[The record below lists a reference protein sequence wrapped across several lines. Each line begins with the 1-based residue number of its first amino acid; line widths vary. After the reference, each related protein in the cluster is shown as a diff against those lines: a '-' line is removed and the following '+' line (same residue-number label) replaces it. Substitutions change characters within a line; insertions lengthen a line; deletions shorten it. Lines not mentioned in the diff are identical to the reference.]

1 MSQLVALC
9 ISFIKQKMRIYLSS
23 NHQYPAK
30 LTGTASQHTTDLLA
44 KGLGELGHDVF
55 YNLGEKEILEALPET
70 VNQVRERRFDVD
82 ILQPQDVS
90 PYASFDSCGK
100 PWVRTF
106 QAPFGNHDVSG
117 LSKKNWIFVSR
128 SHAQSYGCD
137 RYVHNSIDPAEFIYS
152 ETKSDYFIF
161 LVCGLER
168 AVLKGFGLALL
179 LVQELGIK
187 LVVAGS
193 SKNEF
198 YQRQFAAMCREQ
210 GVEFVGEIRGQQKAE
225 LIAGA
230 KALLAPTLIHEPFGL
245 VVPEA
250 LISGTPVICSD
261 RGAFREIVSPDV
273 GFICRKQNEYIAA
286 VEKLKEISPQA
297 CREKAMKDFH
307 YLTMAANYVKEYEK
321 EILFTESKAVN

>member
-1 MSQLVALC
+1 
-9 ISFIKQKMRIYLSS
+9 MRIYISS

-30 LTGTASQHTTDLLA
+30 INGTASQHTTDLLA
-44 KGLGELGHDVF
+44 KGLAELGHDVF
-55 YNLGEKEILEALPET
+55 YDLRNNEILEPLPDS
-70 VNQVRERRFDVD
+70 VNQVTERMFDVD
-82 ILQPQDVS
+82 ILQPQDIPPS
-90 PYASFDSCGK
+90 RAFDSHGK

-117 LSKKNWIFVSR
+117 LSKENLIFVSR

-152 ETKSDYFIF
+152 ETKDDYFIF

-168 AVLKGFGLALL
+168 AVLKGFGIALL

-210 GVEFVGEIRGQQKAE
+210 GVDFVGEIRGPQKAQ
-225 LIAGA
+225 LIASA
-230 KALLAPTLIHEPFGL
+230 KALLAPTLINEPFGL

-250 LISGTPVICSD
+250 LISGTPVICSHH
-261 RGAFREIVSPDV
+261 GAFKEIVSSDV
-273 GFICRKQNEYIAA
+273 GFICHRQKDYIAA
-286 VEKLKEISPQA
+286 VERLDEISPQA
-297 CREKAMKDFH
+297 CREKAMRDFH
-307 YLTMAANYVKEYEK
+307 YRTMAANYLKEYEK
-321 EILFTESKAVN
+321 EISLTVSNNG

>member
-1 MSQLVALC
+1 
-9 ISFIKQKMRIYLSS
+9 MRIYISS

-30 LTGTASQHTTDLLA
+30 LTGSASQHTTDLLA
-44 KGLGELGHDVF
+44 RGLGEQGHDVF
-55 YNLGEKEILEALPET
+55 YDLRENEILEPLPDSVT
-70 VNQVRERRFDVD
+70 LVRERMFDVD
-82 ILQPQDVS
+82 VLQPQDVPPS
-90 PYASFDSCGK
+90 GSFDSCGK

-106 QAPFGNHDVSG
+106 QAHFGNHDISG
-117 LSKKNWIFVSR
+117 ISRENLIFVSR
-128 SHAQSYGCD
+128 SHAQSYGSD
-137 RYVHNSIDPAEFIYS
+137 RYVYNSIDPAEFIYS

-179 LVQELGIK
+179 LVQELGMK

-193 SKNEF
+193 SKNKF
-198 YQRQFAAMCREQ
+198 YQREFAAMCKVQ

-261 RGAFREIVSPDV
+261 RGAFRELVSPDV
-273 GFICRKQNEYIAA
+273 GFICGKLNEYIAA
-286 VEKLKEISPQA
+286 VERLNEISPQA
-297 CREKAMKDFH
+297 CREKAMRDFH
-307 YLTMAANYVKEYEK
+307 YLTMAANYLKEYEK
-321 EILFTESKAVN
+321 EILVTKNQSVN

>member
-1 MSQLVALC
+1 
-9 ISFIKQKMRIYLSS
+9 MRIYISS

-30 LTGTASQHTTDLLA
+30 ISGTASQHTTDLLA

-55 YNLGEKEILEALPET
+55 YDLRQNEILEPLPDS
-70 VNQVRERRFDVD
+70 VNWVKERMFDVD
-82 ILQPQDVS
+82 ILQPQDVPPS
-90 PYASFDSCGK
+90 ASFDSGGK

-106 QAPFGNHDVSG
+106 QAPFGNHDVAD
-117 LSKKNWIFVSR
+117 LSKENWIFVSR
-128 SHAQSYGCD
+128 SHAHSYNCD

-152 ETKSDYFIF
+152 ETKDDYFLF

-179 LVQELGIK
+179 LAQELGIK
-187 LVVAGS
+187 LVIAGS
-193 SKNEF
+193 SKSEF

-210 GVEFVGEIRGQQKAE
+210 KVEFVGEVRGQQKAE

-230 KALLAPTLIHEPFGL
+230 KALLAPTLIDEPFGL

-261 RGAFREIVSPDV
+261 RGAFPALVSSDV
-273 GFICRKQNEYIAA
+273 GFICRQYQEYVTA
-286 VEKLKEISPQA
+286 VERVNQISPQA
-297 CREKAMKDFH
+297 CREKALRDFH
-307 YLTMAANYVKEYEK
+307 YLKMAADYVKEYEI
-321 EILFTESKAVN
+321 EISRGKNAN

>member
-1 MSQLVALC
+1 
-9 ISFIKQKMRIYLSS
+9 MRIYISS

-30 LTGTASQHTTDLLA
+30 LTGIASQHITDLLA

-55 YNLGEKEILEALPET
+55 YDLRENEILEPLPDS
-70 VNQVRERRFDVD
+70 VNQVRERMFDAD
-82 ILQPQDVS
+82 ILHLQPPDVS
-90 PYASFDSCGK
+90 LYASFDSRGK

-106 QAPFGNHDVSG
+106 HAPFGNHNVSG
-117 LSKKNWIFVSR
+117 LSKDNWIFVSR

-161 LVCGLER
+161 LVSGLER
-168 AVLKGFGLALL
+168 AVLKGFGIALL
-179 LVQELGIK
+179 LAQELGIK

-193 SKNEF
+193 SKDEF

-210 GVEFVGEIRGQQKAE
+210 GVEFVGEIRGQQKAK

-261 RGAFREIVSPDV
+261 RGAFKEIVSSDV
-273 GFICRKQNEYIAA
+273 GFICRKQSEYIAA
-286 VEKLKEISPQA
+286 VERLNQISFQA
-297 CREKAMKDFH
+297 CREKAMRDFH
-307 YLTMAANYVKEYEK
+307 YLKMAANYVKEYEK
-321 EILFTESKAVN
+321 EILFTESQSVN